1 MRLAEDFRSEARDA
15 LSGKWKI
22 AVLVG
27 LVAILLGAVEGMEPE
42 LKVNID
48 LSRVNASLTFMGQT
62 ILSIRDGINSRI
74 GALLVRSFT
83 SIILVRSFTSIII
96 LVLGAVY
103 LVLGSVVAVGYA
115 KFNLNLVDCED
126 GSFEE
131 LFAYFAYWQRAVAAR
146 LLRSIYVLLWSLL
159 FIIPGVMASYS
170 YAMTEYILADH
181 PELSASEAIS
191 RSKQMMEG
199 NRWRLF
205 CLQFSFIGWSILCSF
220 TFGIGNLWLTPYKKA
235 ATAVFY
241 REVSGTE
248 YGAYQ
253 NEWID
258 YTSQMHEEI

>member
-1 MRLAEDFRSEARDA
+1 MRLAEDFRSEARNT

-27 LVAILLGAVEGMEPE
+27 LVAILLGAVEGMGPE

-48 LSRVNASLTFMGQT
+48 LSSVNASLTFMGQT
-62 ILSIRDGINSRI
+62 IFSIRDGINSSI
-74 GALLVRSFT
+74 GALL
-83 SIILVRSFTSIII
+83 IGSFTSIII
-96 LVLGAVY
+96 LALGAVY
-103 LVLGSVVAVGYA
+103 LVLGSVVAIGYA

-126 GSFEE
+126 GSFED

-191 RSKQMMEG
+191 KSKQMMEG